1 MIDILKPKRHTAHP
15 KGDAL
20 YKQPLYKVREVTNL
34 KDMLDESTRLF
45 GTRDAF
51 WVKEPRVFDAPAIFD
66 RRGLPERLEHYRPVQ
81 YKRFSD
87 DVRALA
93 SSLYARPQDEVP
105 LKRVAI
111 LGNSRYEWYV
121 SYLATVRGPAVV
133 VPLDRELPDNELL
146 SCLDRADVD
155 TLFVSGDLREKV
167 KKLEPELPRL
177 QRIIAFDQPDD
188 GDLSFWD
195 LLHDGYRLN
204 AADKA
209 PDIPPIDPDALAV
222 LLFTSGTT
230 SQSKAV
236 MLSQRNIASN
246 LMMACSLF
254 HIGPED
260 RMLSVLPLH
269 HTYECTCGFLCAMF
283 RGTCV
288 AIGDGLRYITQNIR
302 EAEPTLMLLVP
313 LMLEAFYNRMLKK
326 VNNQKLTATRFRFG
340 LTFSKSLQK
349 IGLDISDHL
358 FQSIHD
364 AFPGIKSFIVGGAAV
379 DSTLIYNWR
388 ALGFNCLQGYGLTE
402 SSPILALNHD
412 QAPKATAAGLP
423 VPGVDI
429 RIINPDEDGV
439 GEVIAKGPNVMLGY
453 YEDPEK
459 TAAATD
465 ADGYLHT
472 GDLGYLDEDY
482 NLILTGRKANLI
494 VSANGK
500 NIFPE
505 EIESLFKE
513 FPLVEEVIVRLAK
526 DTRGGEQLVAE
537 IYPSRDAMEEDPEL
551 ANLSF
556 DHPKVHDR
564 CLDIVAQ
571 VNKNLANYKHLRAV
585 LVRTEP
591 FEKTTT
597 KKIRRG
603 RISDAPVELD

>member
-1 MIDILKPKRHTAHP
+1 MIDILKPKRYTEHP
-15 KGDAL
+15 TGAAL
-20 YKQPLYKVREVTNL
+20 YKQPLYPVRPIDNL
-34 KDMLDESTRLF
+34 KDMLDSSTELF

-51 WVKEPRVFDAPAIFD
+51 WVKEPRVFDEPVTFD
-66 RRGLPERLEHYRPVQ
+66 RRGLPERLDSYHPVQ

-87 DVRALA
+87 DVRTIA
-93 SSLYARPQDEVP
+93 SALYARPQDEVP
-105 LKRVAI
+105 LNRVAI

-121 SYLATVRGPAVV
+121 SYLAVVRGPAVV
-133 VPLDRELPDNELL
+133 VPLDRELPENELF
-146 SCLDRADVD
+146 SCLDRAEVD
-155 TLFVSGDLREKV
+155 TLFVSGDLRNKV
-167 KKLEPELPRL
+167 KKLQADLPRL
-177 QRIIAFDQPDD
+177 KRIIAFDEPKD
-188 GDLSFWD
+188 GDLYFWD
-195 LLHDGYRLN
+195 LLKEGYKMN
-204 AADKA
+204 AAGKA
-209 PDIPPIDPDALAV
+209 PELPPIDSEALAV

-236 MLSQRNIASN
+236 MLSQKNIASN
-246 LMMACSLF
+246 LMMACQLF

-269 HTYECTCGFLCAMF
+269 HTYECTCGFLCATY

-288 AIGDGLRYITQNIR
+288 AIGDGLRYIPQNIQ

-313 LMLEAFYNRMLKK
+313 LMLETFYNRLLKK
-326 VNNQKLTATRFRFG
+326 VNNKKLTATRFRFG

-349 IGLDISDHL
+349 IGVDISDRL

-379 DSTLIYNWR
+379 DPTLIYNWR
-388 ALGFNCLQGYGLTE
+388 AMGFNCLQGYGLTE

-412 QAPKATAAGLP
+412 KAPKARAAGLP
-423 VPGVDI
+423 APGVDI
-429 RIINPDEDGV
+429 KIINPDEDGI
-439 GEVIAKGPNVMLGY
+439 GEVIAKGDNIMMGY

-459 TAAATD
+459 TATAID
-465 ADGYLHT
+465 EDGYLHT

-505 EIESLFKE
+505 EIEFLFKE
-513 FPLVEEVIVRLAK
+513 FPLVEEVVVRMAK
-526 DTRGGEQLVAE
+526 DTRGDEQLIAE
-537 IYPSRDAMEEDPEL
+537 IYPSREAMEEDPEL
-551 ANLSF
+551 ANLSI

-571 VNKNLANYKHLRAV
+571 VNKKLSNFKHLRAV

-597 KKIRRG
+597 RKIRRG
-603 RISDAPVELD
+603 KISDAPVKLD